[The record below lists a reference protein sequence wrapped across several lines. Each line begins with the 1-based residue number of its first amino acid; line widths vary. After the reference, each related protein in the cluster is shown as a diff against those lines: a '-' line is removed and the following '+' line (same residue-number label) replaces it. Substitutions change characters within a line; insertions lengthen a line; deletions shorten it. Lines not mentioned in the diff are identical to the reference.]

1 MTNFTEFELIPF
13 SLKILSSRP
22 EGIETKNFITEL
34 RNLMNPNGEDLEILS
49 NRNDD
54 KFSQKV
60 RNLKSH
66 KTLENKG
73 FAEFYNNKFFITKE
87 GVEYLDKISWEDI
100 DKFYQNIKENHNQSE
115 NSDLSSPVLNILKK
129 MKPQLK
135 VKNIHLT
142 IYPKH

>member
-115 NSDLSSPVLNILKK
+115 NSDLSSSVSNILKK
-129 MKPQLK
+129 K
-135 VKNIHLT
+135 
-142 IYPKH
+142 